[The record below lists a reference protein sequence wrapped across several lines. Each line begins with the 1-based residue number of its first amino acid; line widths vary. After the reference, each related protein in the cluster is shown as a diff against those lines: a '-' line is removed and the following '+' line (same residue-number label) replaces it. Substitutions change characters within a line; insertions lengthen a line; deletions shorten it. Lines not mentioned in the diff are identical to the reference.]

1 MKTSK
6 PELIDIAE
14 LERDRYLPPGWR
26 DHVKANS
33 ADEMLLMRLLAGYH
47 VDQNGREIT
56 KFLDKNSPEEHK
68 TRKLLAQQLRDGSIA
83 YYTRELLAL
92 AIDPATPSAVPGL
105 SPTRKIVFQKPP
117 KGGSLTWARDR
128 AIIYEIKKRIWQ
140 GETDE
145 KAVTGAA
152 EHYGL
157 ERSRTWE
164 IWTAWRKQ
172 NPSAQKP
179 TSTG

>member
-6 PELIDIAE
+6 PELIDTAE
-14 LERDRYLPPGWR
+14 LERDRSLPPGWR

-33 ADEMLLMRLLAGYH
+33 ADEMLLMRLLAGYRRG
-47 VDQNGREIT
+47 VISS
-56 KFLDKNSPEEHK
+56 LPKNSPEEQK
-68 TRKLLAQQLRDGSIA
+68 ARKLLAQQLRDGSIA

-92 AIDPATPSAVPGL
+92 AIDPETPSAVPGL
-105 SPTRKIVFQKPP
+105 SPARKIVFQKPP

-128 AIIYEIKKRIWQ
+128 VIIYEIKKRIWQ

-152 EHYGL
+152 EH
-157 ERSRTWE
+157 
-164 IWTAWRKQ
+164 
-172 NPSAQKP
+172 
-179 TSTG
+179 